1 MLENLEISILEKQ
14 FEPISEVSENEFYT
28 NPEDLAQILREHL
41 IPLELTLSLE
51 YLYAY
56 FSVRHAE
63 EVTAEQTQFPSL
75 AEDLNFVRRTLLMIS
90 VGEMTHYRWAHQL
103 LWSLQEE
110 GLVAP
115 VADARIQLA
124 QRIPR
129 PDELGPAHRGFRNAA
144 LRPLTPEL
152 LADLIAVERPSG
164 YIDGAYGKLVSTLR
178 QPKYP
183 QHLYELAAKIDADGM
198 GHYKNLL
205 DVQRVLEKY
214 IQFDAIEAYLRPLQ
228 VGTFQETAGALEHY
242 REILVNVQQTYA
254 SIPQGEFRA
263 AGATASCARDQM
275 TYLQEKGEILARQG
289 IGLPFFDEV
298 MAGGQS
304 WSGYDLLKYL
314 EG

>member
-1 MLENLEISILEKQ
+1 MLENLDLSVLEKQ
-14 FEPISEVSENEFYT
+14 FEPVSEVPENEFYT
-28 NPEDLAQILREHL
+28 NPEDLAQILREQL

-56 FSVRHAE
+56 FSLRHAE

-75 AEDLNFVRRTLLMIS
+75 AEDLSFVRRTLLMIS

-103 LWSLQEE
+103 LWLLQDE

-115 VADARIQLA
+115 VTDPGIQLA
-124 QRIPR
+124 QRVPR
-129 PDELGPAHRGFRNAA
+129 PDESGPAHRGFRNAA
-144 LRPLTPEL
+144 LRPLTPEF

-183 QHLYELAAKIDADGM
+183 QHLYELAAKIDGDGM

-205 DVQRVLEKY
+205 EVQRVLDKY
-214 IQFDAIEAYLRPLQ
+214 VQLDATDAYLRPLQ
-228 VGTFQETAGALEHY
+228 VGTFAATADALEHY

-263 AGATASCARDQM
+263 AGTTASCARDQM
-275 TYLQEKGEILARQG
+275 TYLQEKGEVLARRG
-289 IGLPFFDEV
+289 IGLPFFAEV
-298 MAGGQS
+298 VAGEQP
-304 WSGYDLLKYL
+304 WSGRDLLKYL

>member
-1 MLENLEISILEKQ
+1 MLENLDLSTLEKR
-14 FEPISEVSENEFYT
+14 FEPISQVSENEFYT

-56 FSVRHAE
+56 FSLRHAE

-75 AEDLNFVRRTLLMIS
+75 PEDLSFVRRTLLMIS

-103 LWSLQEE
+103 LWLLQDE

-115 VADARIQLA
+115 VTDPGIQLA
-124 QRIPR
+124 QRVPR

-183 QHLYELAAKIDADGM
+183 QHLYELAAKIDGDGM

-205 DVQRVLEKY
+205 EVQRVLDKY
-214 IQFDAIEAYLRPLQ
+214 VQLDATDAYLRPLR
-228 VGTFQETAGALEHY
+228 VGTFAETADALEHY

-275 TYLQEKGEILARQG
+275 TYLQEKGEVLARQG
-289 IGLPFFDEV
+289 IGLPFFAEV
-298 MAGGQS
+298 MVGGQP
-304 WSGYDLLKYL
+304 WSGHDLLKYL